1 MKKIEVKLAFLS
13 LFFVFCFLPGNSPL
27 ELIKFSKKSSPL
39 AKIDTFLPSLPPRLE
54 KKIDFLPQITAESV
68 ILQDFDSGQILFS
81 KNEEKKLSPA
91 SLTKIMTAVVALE
104 EMGQEEMIVLP
115 KMEYYGQIVG
125 LKEGELWRIKDLLY
139 GLLVMS
145 GNDIAYALA
154 DSYPGGREAF
164 VDQMNQKAKA
174 LGMTSS
180 RFVNPCGRYHLQHY
194 STASDL
200 SRLTFYIW
208 QNDFFREIVKT
219 NQSNICDVTGD
230 YCYQIYSTN
239 ELLGT
244 FPGILGI
251 KTGWTPEA
259 GECFISFW
267 EKNNRRLISIIL
279 NSENRFLDTQN
290 LLAWGAINFNYQ
302 SVKAVNF
309 LFPPHFESN

>member
-13 LFFVFCFLPGNSPL
+13 IFFVFCFLPGNSPL
-27 ELIKFSKKSSPL
+27 ELIKFSKTPSSL
-39 AKIDTFLPSLPPRLE
+39 IKVNASLPPLPPQPK
-54 KKIDFLPQITAESV
+54 KKIDFPPQITAESAL
-68 ILQDFDSGQILFS
+68 LQDFDSGQVLFA

-104 EMGQEEMIVLP
+104 EMGKEKIIILP

-125 LKEGELWRIKDLLY
+125 LREGESWRVKDLLY

-145 GNDIAYALA
+145 GNDVAYALA

-164 VDQMNQKAKA
+164 VNQMNQKATA
-174 LGMTSS
+174 LGMVSS
-180 RFVNPCGRYHLQHY
+180 HFVNPCGRYHLQHY
-194 STASDL
+194 STADDL
-200 SRLTFYIW
+200 SRLIFYVW
-208 QNDFFREIVKT
+208 QNDFFKEIVKT
-219 NQSNICDVTGD
+219 NQGNICDVTGNA
-230 YCYQIYSTN
+230 CYQIYSTN
-239 ELLGT
+239 ELLGV

-267 EKNNRRLISIIL
+267 EKNHRHLISIIL

-290 LLAWGAINFNYQ
+290 LLAWGAVNFNYQ
-302 SVKAVNF
+302 SVKSIDF
-309 LFPPHFESN
+309 LSPFRLESN

>member
-1 MKKIEVKLAFLS
+1 MKKIDVKLAFLS

-27 ELIKFSKKSSPL
+27 ELIKFYKKSSPL
-39 AKIDTFLPSLPPRLE
+39 VKIDTSLPFLPSQPER
-54 KKIDFLPQITAESV
+54 KIDFLPQITAESA

-81 KNEEKKLSPA
+81 KNKEKKLSPA
-91 SLTKIMTAVVALE
+91 SLTKIMTAIVALE
-104 EMGQEEMIVLP
+104 EMGQEEIIVLP
-115 KMEYYGQIVG
+115 KMDYYGQIVG

-154 DSYPGGREAF
+154 DSYPGGRETF

-174 LGMTSS
+174 LGMASS
-180 RFVNPCGRYHLQHY
+180 HFVNPCGRYHLQHY
-194 STASDL
+194 STAGDL
-200 SRLTFYIW
+200 SRLIFYIW

-219 NQSNICDVTGD
+219 NQGNICDVTGD

-290 LLAWGAINFNYQ
+290 LLAWGAVNFNYQ
-302 SVKAVNF
+302 PVQAVNF
-309 LFPPHFESN
+309 LFPPYLESN

>member
-39 AKIDTFLPSLPPRLE
+39 IKIGTSLPSLPSQPE
-54 KKIDFLPQITAESV
+54 KKIDFLPQITAESA

-115 KMEYYGQIVG
+115 KMDYYGQIVG

-154 DSYPGGREAF
+154 DSYPGGRETF

-174 LGMTSS
+174 LGMASS
-180 RFVNPCGRYHLQHY
+180 HFVNPCGRYHLQHY
-194 STASDL
+194 STAGDL
-200 SRLTFYIW
+200 SRLIFYIW

-219 NQSNICDVTGD
+219 NQGNICDVTGD

-290 LLAWGAINFNYQ
+290 LLAWGAVNFNYQ
-302 SVKAVNF
+302 PVKAVNF
-309 LFPPHFESN
+309 LFPPHLESN